1 MGWPYCF
8 SAIMLLFVKR
18 SNNADICKN
27 LFACLFVVHNTIS
40 LSCHE
45 QVCLIRLHFERYF
58 SYHQEE
64 VSRDTSP
71 ISHYRYSLY
80 LDIHSWTLRT
90 FSFAL
95 NLSSWFSKIAAPCCF
110 KTCHTY
116 IIKKDYL
123 NLFWLIASPKDWLKA
138 YQLAKKNLQ
147 QFF

>member
-1 MGWPYCF
+1 MGQKYGHRQKKKANVHMETFLNYC
-8 SAIMLLFVKR
+8 KCTYQ
-18 SNNADICKN
+18 NAHIST
-27 LFACLFVVHNTIS
+27 VS

-80 LDIHSWTLRT
+80 LDIHSWTLRK